1 MAEALPREK
10 SGAVVEAYVSV
21 CPEQMCIIPRY
32 SDIFGD
38 LGQGIRAIALKRV

>member
-1 MAEALPREK
+1 MTEALPRET

-21 CPEQMCIIPRY
+21 FQEQMCIMPRY

-38 LGQGIRAIALKRV
+38 LGQGIRAIALKSV